1 MTQKERHACL
11 VTRHDQGKV
20 PTAMGPQG
28 DHHVGTPSCTRKLA
42 QEIGGQVGISM
53 LFNTANL
60 GQVLPDDQA
69 DQDEWDAHYPGQ
81 SLACSLM

>member
-1 MTQKERHACL
+1 
-11 VTRHDQGKV
+11 
-20 PTAMGPQG
+20 
-28 DHHVGTPSCTRKLA
+28 
-42 QEIGGQVGISM
+42 M